1 MVEISIQT
9 WMGVDF
15 VPNVD
20 LGLNAN
26 ATKTVAKDKLH
37 RSLKS
42 RHLSIIAIG
51 GAIGTGLFVASGAS
65 ISSAGPG
72 GALLAYIVIGLMVY
86 FVMTGLGEMATLLP
100 TTGSFAS
107 YAAKFVDPALGFSIG
122 WNYWLSWAVTIP
134 AELSAGALVMQYWYP
149 NSPAILWSAIFLVIL
164 FALNILSTRG
174 YGESEYWFAGIKV
187 VTIVVFI
194 VVGIAM
200 ILGILTHPAV
210 GFHNFVLGGSPFH
223 GGFMAVFGVAMI
235 AGFSFQG
242 TEIVGIAAGE
252 SDNPT
257 RNVPRAIN
265 TVFWRILIFYV
276 LSILIIGLII
286 PYTDPNLL
294 KNGVSDVA
302 VSPFTL
308 VFQRAGL
315 ALAAALMNAV
325 ILTSVL
331 SCGNSSMYASTRML
345 WALAKEGRA
354 PKIFTKLNA
363 RGVPSY
369 ALYLTTIFGFLAF
382 LASLP
387 QVGNGVVYIWLLNC
401 SGMTGFITWLGI
413 SICHYRFRKA
423 YVAQGK
429 SLSDLTYRARWYPF
443 GPIFAFIVCAIVIV
457 FQGYGSFLSG
467 GPIQWGNVIA
477 TYIGIPVFIVLW
489 VLYKVIRKTRVV
501 PLNECSFEVE
511 KA

>member
-1 MVEISIQT
+1 MA
-9 WMGVDF
+9 
-15 VPNVD
+15 NVQV
-20 LGLNAN
+20 GLNTA
-26 ATKTVAKDKLH
+26 KTVADGKLQ

-65 ISSAGPG
+65 INSAGPG
-72 GALLAYIVIGLMVY
+72 GALLAYLAIGLMVY
-86 FVMTGLGEMATLLP
+86 FVMTSLGEMATLMP
-100 TTGSFAS
+100 ISGSFAT

-122 WNYWLSWAVTIP
+122 WNYWFSWAVTIP
-134 AELSAGALVMQYWYP
+134 TELSAGALVMKYWFP
-149 NSPAILWSAIFLVIL
+149 HTPSILWSAIFLAIL
-164 FALNILSTRG
+164 FMLNILSARG
-174 YGESEYWFAGIKV
+174 YGEGEYWFAGIKV
-187 VTIVVFI
+187 VTIIVFI
-194 VVGIAM
+194 LVGIGM
-200 ILGILTHPAV
+200 IFGILTHPAV
-210 GFHNFVLGGSPFH
+210 GFHNFTLGGSPFH

-252 SDNPT
+252 SENPS

-294 KNGVSDVA
+294 KSDVTDIA

-308 VFQRAGL
+308 VFKRAGL
-315 ALAAALMNAV
+315 AFAAGLMNAV
-325 ILTSVL
+325 VLTSVL

-345 WALAKEGRA
+345 WALAKEGKA
-354 PKIFTKLNA
+354 PKLFTRVNS

-369 ALYLTTIFGFLAF
+369 ALYVTTIFGLFAF
-382 LASLP
+382 LSSLY
-387 QVGNGVVYIWLLNC
+387 GNGVVYMWLLNC

-413 SICHYRFRKA
+413 AICHYRFRKA
-423 YVAQGK
+423 YIAQGRNLNELK
-429 SLSDLTYRARWYPF
+429 YRAKWYPF
-443 GPIFAFIVCAIVIV
+443 GPIFALILCTIVILG
-457 FQGYGSFLSG
+457 QGYGDFTG

-477 TYIGIPVFIVLW
+477 TYIGVPVFLILW
-489 VLYKVIRKTRVV
+489 LAYKWIHKTRVI
-501 PLNECSFEVE
+501 PLNDCVFHAN